1 MTESRIA
8 SHDLD
13 ADVFRGLVT
22 DRARALGVEVTLP
35 AGHQSEWERRGI
47 EGEIL
52 EKVHLRN
59 DLLPA
64 RWLWQGADAACAVVR
79 VVVPAANAVGTGF
92 LVTDRVILTN
102 HHVLE
107 SARMAAGAYV
117 EFFYE
122 EGEEYVAVGLMP
134 SRLFI
139 TNAEL
144 DYTFCALTEVQI
156 MGPIELAPNRVTRGE
171 RMNIIQHPGGGY
183 KQIAVHD
190 NRVLR
195 VLDTVI
201 RYRTDTMPGSSG
213 SPVFDNE
220 WNLVGL
226 HHSGWMGVCGTATN
240 EAVRIDVILESLSD
254 VDKGKLAIQ

>member
-1 MTESRIA
+1 MSESRIA
-8 SHDLD
+8 SHDLS

-22 DRARALGVEVTLP
+22 DRARALGVEVKRPPDLL
-35 AGHQSEWERRGI
+35 SEWERKGI
-47 EGEIL
+47 EQNLL
-52 EKVHLRN
+52 EKINLRN

-79 VVVPAANAVGTGF
+79 VVVPGANAVGSGF

-102 HHVLE
+102 HHVLA
-107 SARMAAGAYV
+107 SGAMAAGAYV
-117 EFFYE
+117 EFFYG
-122 EGEEYVAVGLMP
+122 EGQQTVTVRLAP
-134 SRLFI
+134 DRLFI

-144 DYTFCALTEVQI
+144 DYTFCALRQPQTLD
-156 MGPIELAPNRVTRGE
+156 PIELAPNRVTRGE
-171 RMNIIQHPGGGY
+171 RVNIIQHPGGGY

-201 RYRTDTMPGSSG
+201 RYRTDTQPGSSG
-213 SPVFDNE
+213 SPVFDND

-226 HHSGWMGVCGTATN
+226 HHSGWMGICGTATN
-240 EAVRIDVILESLSD
+240 EAVRIDVILGSLSD
-254 VDKGKLAIQ
+254 VDREKLAIQ